1 MKQIA
6 LVLFVGILTGA
17 CAEPRPSAPQG
28 TVSAVE
34 PVSEYT
40 REARAR
46 RAERAYVGERRTAP
60 APAPAPAPRVGS
72 AEWHRLRAE
81 REGLAGAAA
90 WAEREGR
97 TAPDKGAWRPF
108 SREDPVTGRTEHAAY
123 LDASNET
130 KGHVFQTTP
139 TLYVRCRD
147 NKTDVYINWDNY
159 LDGNSGDFRDNRHV
173 VTLRI
178 GDGDPFT
185 VRASVSTD
193 NEATFFPSPIPSI
206 LRPAANAD
214 TLAARTTPYNESP
227 QTAVFNVTGI
237 RAALSDV
244 SAACNWSF

>member
-6 LVLFVGILTGA
+6 VLLFVGVVGFLTGA
-17 CAEPRPSAPQG
+17 CEGNPAPAS
-28 TVSAVE
+28 T
-34 PVSEYT
+34 
-40 REARAR
+40 
-46 RAERAYVGERRTAP
+46 VGEGRTAP
-60 APAPAPAPRVGS
+60 APASTVGEGRTAPAPAPRVGS
-72 AEWHRLRAE
+72 VEWHRRRSE
-81 REGLAGAAA
+81 REGLAGAAS

-97 TAPDKGAWRPF
+97 TAPDTGAWRPF
-108 SREDPVTGRTEHAAY
+108 SREDPVTGRTEHSAY

-147 NKTDVYINWDNY
+147 NKTDVFINWENY
-159 LDGNSGDFRDNRHV
+159 LDGNSGDFQDNRHV

-185 VRASVSTD
+185 VRANVSTD